1 MVTRKDRIVRFV
13 SFMTTR
19 LKGNGRG
26 LVKAPELLG
35 KDMVASHGT
44 FNGAN
49 TGTVDARVLAGVRRF
64 RDDQTGRVPTVAVT
78 EK

>member
-1 MVTRKDRIVRFV
+1 
-13 SFMTTR
+13 MTTR

-26 LVKAPELLG
+26 LAKAPELLG
-35 KDMVASHGT
+35 KDMFAPDGA

-49 TGTVDARVLAGVRRF
+49 TGTVHARVLAGVRRF
-64 RDDQTGRVPTVAVT
+64 RDDQIGRVATVAVI